1 VAGSDEVLPTVIRK
15 IPIKLATA
23 EKLEVKIINE
33 KEFLRLLK

>member
-1 VAGSDEVLPTVIRK
+1 VAGSDEVLPPVIRK

-33 KEFLRLLK
+33 KQFLKMLG